1 MDLYLLLVILLF
13 GLATLDL
20 VVGVSNDA
28 VNFLNPSIG
37 SKAGSMRTILI
48 VASIG
53 VLLGTIFSNGMME
66 VARKSVFHPEFFSY
80 HALMFI
86 FLSVMLTDVILLDVY
101 NSLGF
106 PTSTTVSL
114 VFELFGAGAAI
125 GFLSSLQ
132 GGLDPFNFDAYINVE
147 STFRIIKGI
156 FSSVGIAFLFGC
168 IVQWLSR
175 IIFSYRLESTLS
187 KFGGIFTGLSATL
200 IFNFL
205 LLKGLKGS
213 SLIGDSS
220 MEWLQSYQNYLL
232 FGLFILCASV
242 GQYMIS
248 VRKLNPL
255 RYIVLLG
262 TFSLAMAF
270 AGNDLVNFIGVA
282 VAAFQA
288 YGIYFSSGIDAHNLM
303 MDAMASKVPTP
314 TLLLTISGV
323 IMIIALWTSA
333 KARKVSAT
341 QIGLSRQGEGSE
353 KFKSNSLSRSVVL
366 GTTYLM
372 SIVGTMSSRRFKL
385 WTDSRFVV
393 EPTERNTGIKE
404 NDRPAFDLLRASVD
418 LMVASTLI
426 AYATSLN
433 LPLSTTYVVFMVSM
447 GSTLADRSWG
457 KESAVYRVAGVLNVI
472 GGWLLTA
479 VVAFVTAA
487 IFATFLFYGE
497 FISVM
502 ILLLIAVGLIVRSHM
517 GFAKQMK
524 AENRMEDEVSNLAI
538 NDNPS
543 AASRSLIAADL
554 GRSAQIVTI
563 AGQSLLSNNKRNLK
577 QLLNELN
584 ILGKRQK
591 DIEFRLIRVLRK
603 LEEKNK
609 DVARMHMTAFD
620 YACDFQQSALL
631 TVESEYNHLANL
643 HVVPHGSFTMNY
655 SENLALFGVYASKIV
670 IALNNGESE
679 PHAEL
684 INSKRH
690 IVMEINR
697 ALEMDLNLYR
707 SGELTTRQVHLQTKL
722 LLELRDMSALAYRIH
737 KVYFG

>member
-1 MDLYLLLVILLF
+1 MLLLILLF
-13 GLATLDL
+13 SLATLDL

-48 VASIG
+48 VASVG
-53 VLLGTIFSNGMME
+53 VLLGTTFSSGMME
-66 VARKSVFHPEFFSY
+66 VARKSVVHPEFFSY

-86 FLSVMLTDVILLDVY
+86 FLAVMLTDVILLDVY

-125 GFLSSLQ
+125 GFLTSIQS
-132 GGLDPFNFDAYINVE
+132 GLDPFNFDAYINVG

-156 FSSVGIAFLFGC
+156 FSSIGIAFLIGC
-168 IVQWLSR
+168 LVQWLAR
-175 IIFSYRLESTLS
+175 LVFSYRLESTLS
-187 KFGGIFTGLSATL
+187 KFGGVFTGLSATL

-213 SLIGDSS
+213 SLLSPSS
-220 MEWLQSYQNYLL
+220 MEMIQEHQNYILIAL
-232 FGLFILCASV
+232 FAICTII
-242 GQYMIS
+242 GQYLIS
-248 VRKLNPL
+248 VLKTNPL
-255 RYIVLLG
+255 KYIVLLG

-288 YGIYFSSGIDAHNLM
+288 YGIYSISGLDAHDLM
-303 MDAMASKVPTP
+303 MDAMAAKVPTP

-323 IMIIALWTSA
+323 IMILALWTSA

-353 KFKSNSLSRSVVL
+353 KFKSNPISRTLVSSIS
-366 GTTYLM
+366 YLT
-372 SIVGTMSSRRFKL
+372 SFIRSFSSPKFRS
-385 WTDSRFVV
+385 WTDSRFVTPV
-393 EPTERNTGIKE
+393 YEKVKSQVKE

-426 AYATSLN
+426 AYATSLS

-497 FISVM
+497 FIAVL
-502 ILLLIAVGLIVRSHM
+502 ILVVIAIGLIVRSHM
-517 GFAKQMK
+517 GFSKKMK
-524 AENRMEDEVSNLAI
+524 AENLMEDEVYNLSSTDDPI
-538 NDNPS
+538 S
-543 AASRSLIAADL
+543 ASRLLIASDL
-554 GRSAQIVTI
+554 RRSAGIVTMS
-563 AGQSLLSNNKRNLK
+563 GQLLLSNNKRNLK
-577 QLLNELN
+577 QLLNEIQ
-584 ILGKRQK
+584 ILGRRQK
-591 DIEFRLIRVLRK
+591 EIEFRLIRVLKR
-603 LEEKNK
+603 LEDKNK
-609 DVARMHMTAFD
+609 DIARMHLTAFD
-620 YACDFQQSALL
+620 YACDFQQSAYV

-643 HVVPHGSFTMNY
+643 HLVPHGSFTMNY
-655 SENLALFGVYASKIV
+655 SENLALFSVYVSKIV
-670 IALNNGESE
+670 GALENGEPE

-690 IVMEINR
+690 IIMEINR
-697 ALEMDLNLYR
+697 AVEMDLNLYR
-707 SGELTTRQVHLQTKL
+707 SGEITTRQVHLQTKL
-722 LLELRDMSALAYRIH
+722 SLELRDMSALAYRIH